1 MKNKIVMDSSGDLKQ
16 MDAVDFSCVP
26 LKIVTDS
33 REFVDDSHVDVEE
46 MINYLRHY
54 TGKTTTAC
62 PGVGEYLDAFGDA
75 ENVYCVTI
83 TSGLSGSYNAAA
95 AAAKAYTEQYP
106 QRKIHVFDSL
116 SAGPEMSLLA
126 EKLQELIAEGLDFSQ
141 IVEKVKAYQ
150 QKTRLIFSLESLH
163 NLANNGRVPVAV
175 AKVVGVLGLR
185 LLGKASDEGTLQPN
199 GKARGEKKVVP
210 ELLKKLLEM
219 GYTGGKLRISHCC
232 NEKAAQELKQAVLSR
247 FAKADVRLWPAKA
260 LCSFYAEAGGLLVGF
275 EAEA

>member
-16 MDAVDFSCVP
+16 MDGVSFSCVP

-33 REFVDDSHVDVEE
+33 REFVDDNHVDGDE
-46 MINYLRHY
+46 MIGYLRQY

-62 PGVGEYLDAFGDA
+62 PGVGEYLDAFSDA

-83 TSGLSGSYNAAA
+83 TSGLSGSYNAAT
-95 AAAKAYTEQYP
+95 AAAKAYLEQYP

-116 SAGPEMSLLA
+116 SAGPEMALLA
-126 EKLQELIAEGLDFSQ
+126 EKLQELITEGLDFSQ
-141 IVEKVKAYQ
+141 IVEKVTAYQ

-163 NLANNGRVPVAV
+163 NLANNGRVPMAV

-210 ELLKKLLEM
+210 ELMKKLQEM
-219 GYTGGKLRISHCC
+219 GYAGGKLRISHCC
-232 NEKAAQELKQAVLSR
+232 NEKAAMELKQAVLSR
-247 FAKADVRLWPAKA
+247 FANADVQYWPAKA
-260 LCSFYAEAGGLLVGF
+260 LCSFYAEDGGMLVGF